1 MENRL
6 LGIRTNSE
14 FVDSVPPPFP
24 RVRAPEA
31 ISSSWPRE
39 LARCATSL
47 FKSVWRVRWW
57 QLATVPT
64 DDELKVDAVRDGP
77 SACRDTNNKKKTHRT
92 KKTHTE
98 HPFPFHAVWS
108 IVPHTFSPL
117 SHTHT
122 HSLSLSLSLSFVR
135 ARSLS
140 RTHTHSLSHTHT
152 RSASV
157 FSTFLNHSCCRHSSA
172 VGLCAGRTWFRV

>member
-1 MENRL
+1 MENRR

-57 QLATVPT
+57 QLVTVPT

-77 SACRDTNNKKKTHRT
+77 SACRDTNNKKKHTQNTHFRSMQCGVSFLI
-92 KKTHTE
+92 H
-98 HPFPFHAVWS
+98 S
-108 IVPHTFSPL
+108 RLSL
-117 SHTHT
+117 SHTHSLSLFLSHSLSRT
-122 HSLSLSLSLSFVR
+122 RALSHAHTLSLSLSLSLTYQVCV
-135 ARSLS
+135 
-140 RTHTHSLSHTHT
+140 
-152 RSASV
+152 SV
-157 FSTFLNHSCCRHSSA
+157 LN
-172 VGLCAGRTWFRV
+172 VFEPFML

>member
-1 MENRL
+1 MENRR

-57 QLATVPT
+57 QLVTVPT

-77 SACRDTNNKKKTHRT
+77 SACRDTNNKKKHTQNTHFRSMQCGVSFLI
-92 KKTHTE
+92 H
-98 HPFPFHAVWS
+98 S
-108 IVPHTFSPL
+108 RL
-117 SHTHT
+117 SHTHTHTLSLSLSLSFAHARSLSRT
-122 HSLSLSLSLSFVR
+122 HSLSLSLSLSHVP
-135 ARSLS
+135 
-140 RTHTHSLSHTHT
+140 
-152 RSASV
+152 
-157 FSTFLNHSCCRHSSA
+157 
-172 VGLCAGRTWFRV
+172 GLRQCSQRF